1 MPWIT
6 FKNLKKVQVT
16 YFDLLETLSS
26 ICSLV
31 LRTRLSQIS
40 SVQSRTPLEVIHIRG
55 KTKEPLWARVLKLEN
70 FL

>member
-1 MPWIT
+1 MPWIA

-31 LRTRLSQIS
+31 LHTRLSQTG
-40 SVQSRTPLEVIHIRG
+40 SVQSRTPLEVIHTKG
-55 KTKEPLWARVLKLEN
+55 KTKEPRGELG
-70 FL
+70 F